1 MSAYWLFFKSKFMI
15 NLQYRMA
22 ALSGILTQ
30 FVWGYLLIVLYQ
42 LFSVSTWSPGQIATY
57 FWLNQAF
64 LSLNT
69 LWTMDMSIF
78 QDIQR
83 GDIQYDWIRPQS
95 IYIKW
100 FVANLSHRLARTL
113 LRAVPLL
120 VVTLVLPQPY
130 RLMLPQSIGDGIG
143 FVVALV
149 GALLTQ
155 CAISNIL
162 YVLVLKVKQDLGVRV
177 LSAAIFGLFDGGDIP
192 YFYFP
197 EPLARIL
204 QYTFF
209 YSIKTAPFL
218 IYLGLVPMGST
229 LVLQGVW
236 ILILVLVGV
245 IMLHR
250 EMVRIE
256 VYGG

>member
-1 MSAYWLFFKSKFMI
+1 MRAYWVFFKSKFMI

-22 ALSGILTQ
+22 AILGILTQ

-42 LFSVSTWSPGQIATY
+42 MFSITEWSSRQIATY

-83 GDIQYDWIRPQS
+83 GDVQYDWIRPQS
-95 IYIKW
+95 IYGKW
-100 FVANLSHRLARTL
+100 FVSNLSHRLARTI
-113 LRAVPLL
+113 LRALPLL
-120 VVTLVLPQPY
+120 IVTLALPNPY
-130 RLMLPQSIGDGIG
+130 RLLLPVSLGRSIG
-143 FVVALV
+143 FFFALI

-162 YVLVLKVKQDLGVRV
+162 YVIVLKVKQDLGVRV
-177 LSAAIFGLFDGGDIP
+177 LSAAIFNLFDGGDIP
-192 YFYFP
+192 YFYYP
-197 EPLARIL
+197 KSLARVL
-204 QYTFF
+204 SYTFF

-218 IYLGLVPMGST
+218 IYLGLLPVIPT
-229 LVLQGVW
+229 LVLQAVW
-236 ILILVLVGV
+236 FVILVFVGM
-245 IMLHR
+245 ILLQRQMR
-250 EMVRIE
+250 TIE